1 MTEAHDLIWWAFC
14 GAVVLWGVY
23 IVQEEHESMTEAHDL
38 IGWAFYGAV
47 GLWGVYIVLVIIMM
61 GRN

>member
-14 GAVVLWGVY
+14 GAVVLLGVY
-23 IVQEEHESMTEAHDL
+23 IFEEHEPMTEAHDL
-38 IGWAFYGAV
+38 IGWAFYSAV
-47 GLWGVYIVLVIIMM
+47 GLLGVYIVLVIIMM